1 MGPVIECGP
10 PPGLA
15 LRNAMI
21 SSIVTPGL
29 ILSCECIMVSI
40 ETVSPEFT
48 LSLGGSFGSSQPHCT
63 VSRVAASVWCLPP
76 FCCAET
82 GLLAASAN
90 AAISIACIVE
100 RWCGMRILSVCVLK
114 SYPRSRPRER
124 QARRRPALL
133 RLDLQLP
140 HDAAPERA
148 LALQERVDLI
158 GRAGSL
164 GVDSERPEPLLHLSV
179 QEDAVEFQV
188 HALDRCARRSRRR
201 DHREPAA
208 EFESP
213 QGLGK
218 SRRVRQLRKAAGRA
232 HRQCAKLTALDD
244 RRD

>member
-10 PPGLA
+10 PPGFA
-15 LRNAMI
+15 LRSAAI
-21 SSIVTPGL
+21 SSIVIPGFT
-29 ILSCECIMVSI
+29 LSCACIMVSI

-82 GLLAASAN
+82 GLLAAKAN

-158 GRAGSL
+158 GRAGAL
-164 GVDSERPEPLLHLSV
+164 GVEAERPEPLLHLSV
-179 QEDAVEFQV
+179 EEDAVEFQV
-188 HALDRCARRSRRR
+188 HALDRRARRSGRRN
-201 DHREPAA
+201 HREPGV
-208 EFESP
+208 EFEP
-213 QGLGK
+213 RQGLGE
-218 SRRVRQLRKAAGRA
+218 RRHLRQLRKAARRA
-232 HRQCAKLTALDD
+232 HRQGAKLPALDD
-244 RRD
+244 RGD